1 MQKPR
6 VSNGVTSDVRVSPL
20 VARGLIHSTRI
31 FIAPKKNQKKFV
43 RISLVIRQMVVSSN
57 FSQIHRSNKMTEITP
72 EVFEMEA
79 MQHIDDLYRTAK
91 RLTRNET
98 EADDLVQETY
108 MQAWK
113 SFGQY
118 ELGTNCRAW
127 LYKILFNKYDHHRR
141 KQYTQAK
148 YFQEADELIFE
159 TSAATQPIPEH
170 LTDREV
176 ISALDKLPEHY
187 RSVVLLADVHE
198 FDYKEVAQILDI
210 PMGTVMSRLN
220 RARTHLKKSLSGVAR
235 EYGIRSANLAAAA

>member
-1 MQKPR
+1 
-6 VSNGVTSDVRVSPL
+6 
-20 VARGLIHSTRI
+20 
-31 FIAPKKNQKKFV
+31 
-43 RISLVIRQMVVSSN
+43 
-57 FSQIHRSNKMTEITP
+57 MTTITP
-72 EVFEMEA
+72 EIFETEA

-91 RLTRNET
+91 RLTRSET

-113 SFGQY
+113 SFDRY

-141 KQYTQAK
+141 KQYTQSK
-148 YFQEADELIFE
+148 YFQEADEFLFE
-159 TSAATQPIPEH
+159 VSPAKTTVPEH
-170 LTDREV
+170 LTDSEV

-198 FDYKEVAQILDI
+198 FDYKEIAQILNI

-220 RARTHLKKSLSGVAR
+220 RARTQLKKSLAGVAR
-235 EYGIRSANLAAAA
+235 SYGIRSANLAAAA

>member
-1 MQKPR
+1 
-6 VSNGVTSDVRVSPL
+6 
-20 VARGLIHSTRI
+20 
-31 FIAPKKNQKKFV
+31 
-43 RISLVIRQMVVSSN
+43 
-57 FSQIHRSNKMTEITP
+57 MTEITP

-141 KQYTQAK
+141 KQYTQSK
-148 YFQEADELIFE
+148 YFQEADELVFE
-159 TSAATQPIPEH
+159 LSAATQPIPEF
-170 LTDREV
+170 LTDREI

-220 RARTHLKKSLSGVAR
+220 RARTQLKKSLAGTAR

>member
-1 MQKPR
+1 
-6 VSNGVTSDVRVSPL
+6 
-20 VARGLIHSTRI
+20 
-31 FIAPKKNQKKFV
+31 
-43 RISLVIRQMVVSSN
+43 
-57 FSQIHRSNKMTEITP
+57 MTEITP

-141 KQYTQAK
+141 KQYTQSK
-148 YFQEADELIFE
+148 YFQEADELVFE
-159 TSAATQPIPEH
+159 LSAATQPIPEF
-170 LTDREV
+170 LTDREI

-220 RARTHLKKSLSGVAR
+220 RARTQLRKSLAGVAR